1 MVLLK
6 NKNEQYR
13 LDLKNNMNKVKKTLT
28 KERII
33 ITNLEKYLGYYSFSF
48 GLFSHAGWAIW
59 HREYNPAKMETVFT
73 LRTIKERRW
82 RTQAMIQYNI
92 DLNKKK
98 KLFNNKH

>member
-1 MVLLK
+1 MVLVK

-48 GLFSHAGWAIW
+48 GLFFRAI
-59 HREYNPAKMETVFT
+59 
-73 LRTIKERRW
+73 
-82 RTQAMIQYNI
+82 TQVISDI
-92 DLNKKK
+92 
-98 KLFNNKH
+98 LFWCS